1 MFTRPIYAFCFKK
14 DMERAYCTWVVIEG
28 GTEGGVTAVAGAAA
42 AEAAEAAAA
51 TEVTKGVTGE
61 ETLATKEVKR
71 EQQKRPA

>member
-1 MFTRPIYAFCFKK
+1 MT
-14 DMERAYCTWVVIEG
+14 G
-28 GTEGGVTAVAGAAA
+28 GATTA
-42 AEAAEAAAA
+42 AAEAAAA